1 MKAIFISLFLLGFF
15 SGYSQFVCGTST
27 VTDIDGNV
35 YHTVQIG
42 NQCWMKENMNTLHY
56 ANGTVVSVPE
66 VQVTGVK
73 NVINRPGEFRIN
85 VFLPGNG
92 YDVNISLIDMMGR
105 VKYRKRIFCENG
117 SNSLECMIGP
127 SGVYLLVISIG
138 TINES
143 FKVIGTDFKEMD
155 VKLIPFTQ
163 NLKSNTDTIILNRD
177 SRYAFDYDN
186 DPANAGVYGK
196 LYTPLSALNTNV
208 YTGVIQGV
216 CPNGWHIPG
225 DQEWLTMEL
234 FAGMSTEEAN
244 KMMEYRGT
252 IAYKFKTT
260 GTDFWV
266 TAKGTDEYGFSAKG
280 SGNYSD
286 PYFWCFNGL
295 KLNETWWTYGFD
307 YLMMRQLTDYQ
318 AGIGRGFTTPDWAVS
333 VRCIKD

>member
-1 MKAIFISLFLLGFF
+1 MKAIFISLFLLSFF

-42 NQCWMKENMNTLHY
+42 TQCWMKENMNTLHY

-66 VQVTGVK
+66 DQVTGVK

-85 VFLPGNG
+85 IFLPGNG
-92 YDVNISLIDMMGR
+92 YDVNISIIDMMGR

-127 SGVYLLVISIG
+127 SGVYLFVISIG
-138 TINES
+138 AINES
-143 FKVIGTDFKEMD
+143 FKIIGTDFKEMD
-155 VKLIPFTQ
+155 VKLIPFTP
-163 NLKSNTDTIILNRD
+163 NLKSSTDTIRLNSD

-186 DPANAGVYGK
+186 DPSNGAEYGK
-196 LYTPLSALNTNV
+196 LYTALSALNTKV

-216 CPNGWHIPG
+216 CPNGWHIPS
-225 DQEWLTMEL
+225 DQEWLTLEIY
-234 FAGMSTEEAN
+234 AGMSPEVAN
-244 KMMEYRGT
+244 QMMEYRGT

-266 TAKGTDEYGFSAKG
+266 TAKGTDGFGFSAKG
-280 SGNYSD
+280 CGAYYNQSVWGFY
-286 PYFWCFNGL
+286 YL
-295 KLNETWWTYGFD
+295 KDRGTWWIYGFD
-307 YLMMRQLTDYQ
+307 NLMFRQVTDFQ
-318 AGIGRGFTTPDWAVS
+318 QGILRALAFPDCAVS